1 MRKVAIVLSMAVC
14 AFVAF
19 ALPKIAVL
27 TPTLDKSIN
36 AEISS
41 SIVDKVQEVLLK
53 SKKYSIVDRSSRD
66 VIWEE
71 RNFQLSSGEIDQKE
85 IKSIGQGLGADFVVV
100 IKVKKVGSLY
110 AMSTSVVNV
119 ESLEVIGQAS
129 AEAKEPIENVLKLAS
144 KCGAALAD
152 VEYEESG
159 EDGEPV
165 TFVSKKDIEGSSQ
178 AQAEV
183 RGLLEDKA
191 FLNKAGQ
198 SRIASRIGGMAAVDR
213 YNLFEN
219 YKKDTSKA
227 VIAMVVNAA
236 VFLPLGSL
244 FQGDVGGFFGIL
256 GIDFI
261 GVGML
266 VGGGIIMADSYDDAE
281 YTGGALLLTGGFLT
295 FMGAYV
301 YGYVAPYLYNASYN
315 AKLARALN
323 VTASAVPQDIGV
335 RIVAAPG
342 GNKTPKI
349 SATLVSFRY

>member
-1 MRKVAIVLSMAVC
+1 MRKVAVAILMAIC
-14 AFVAF
+14 ACAAF

-27 TPTLDKSIN
+27 APTLDKSIDV
-36 AEISS
+36 EISS

-71 RNFQLSSGEIDQKE
+71 RNFQLSSGEIDQSE

-100 IKVKKVGSLY
+100 VKVKKVGSLY
-110 AMSTSVVNV
+110 AMSASVVNV

-178 AQAEV
+178 AQAEI
-183 RGLLEDKA
+183 RGLLDDKA

-198 SRIASRIGGMAAVDR
+198 SRIAAKLGGIAAVDR

-227 VIAMVVNAA
+227 VIAMIVNAA
-236 VFLPLGSL
+236 VFVPFGSL
-244 FQGDVGGFFGIL
+244 FQGDIGGFFGIL
-256 GIDFI
+256 GMETLGVAMIVI
-261 GVGML
+261 G
-266 VGGGIIMADSYDDAE
+266 IAE
-281 YTGGALLLTGGFLT
+281 LDYTDYESSVGALLMTGGVLT
-295 FMGAYV
+295 IAGTYI
-301 YGYVAPYLYNASYN
+301 YGYVAPYLYNNSYN
-315 AKLARALN
+315 LKLARALN
-323 VTASAVPQDIGV
+323 VTASIVPKDIGV

>member
-1 MRKVAIVLSMAVC
+1 
-14 AFVAF
+14 
-19 ALPKIAVL
+19 
-27 TPTLDKSIN
+27 
-36 AEISS
+36 
-41 SIVDKVQEVLLK
+41 
-53 SKKYSIVDRSSRD
+53 
-66 VIWEE
+66 
-71 RNFQLSSGEIDQKE
+71 
-85 IKSIGQGLGADFVVV
+85 
-100 IKVKKVGSLY
+100 
-110 AMSTSVVNV
+110 MSASVVNV